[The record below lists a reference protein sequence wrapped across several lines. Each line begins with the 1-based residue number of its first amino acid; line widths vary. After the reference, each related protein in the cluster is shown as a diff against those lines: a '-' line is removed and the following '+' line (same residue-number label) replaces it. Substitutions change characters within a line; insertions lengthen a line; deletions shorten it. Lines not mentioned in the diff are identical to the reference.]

1 MSEIEFMTVQ
11 ISAKTYTG
19 FQYKIPKD
27 IFNNM
32 IFDEIVKETKDYM
45 KLFFKQNNLYLLAEG
60 IDNNGELH
68 FHDDIPYNRDI
79 IYLCDDSHGK

>member
-1 MSEIEFMTVQ
+1 MCEIEFITVQ
-11 ISAKTYTG
+11 ISAKIYSG

-32 IFDEIVKETKDYM
+32 NFDEIVKETKDYM
-45 KLFFKQNNLYLLAEG
+45 KLFFKQNNLYLLADQ
-60 IDNNGELH
+60 IDNIGELH

-79 IYLCDDSHGK
+79 IYLCDSSHGK

>member
-11 ISAKTYTG
+11 ISAKTYSG

-32 IFDEIVKETKDYM
+32 IFSTIIIIFLQVY
-45 KLFFKQNNLYLLAEG
+45 LFQVSALNFKPFYCCLQ
-60 IDNNGELH
+60 
-68 FHDDIPYNRDI
+68 F
-79 IYLCDDSHGK
+79 